1 MSTDFPLLPDAETVV
16 KNAKTYGR
24 DLLERVL
31 STALQ
36 AGIAGIVVTAPLDGN
51 MWHAAGAAGVGAAGA
66 LIKGWVA
73 RWRDITNSASLA
85 KGV

>member
-1 MSTDFPLLPDAETVV
+1 MSTSFPLPDAETVV

-31 STALQ
+31 STSLQ
-36 AGIAGIVVTAPLDGN
+36 AGIAGIVVATPLDGS
-51 MWHAAGAAGVGAAGA
+51 MWYAAGAAGVGAG
-66 LIKGWVA
+66 LSLLKGLLA
-73 RWRDITNSASLA
+73 RVRDVTNSASLA

>member
-1 MSTDFPLLPDAETVV
+1 MSDFTLPNADTVL
-16 KNAKTYGR
+16 KTAATYGR
-24 DLLERVL
+24 DLAERVL

-36 AGIAGIVVTAPLDGN
+36 SGIAGVVVTQPLDGS
-51 MWHAAGAAGVGAAGA
+51 MWYAAGAAGVGAALA

>member
-1 MSTDFPLLPDAETVV
+1 MSDFSLPHADTVV
-16 KNAKTYGR
+16 KTATTYGR

-36 AGIAGIVVTAPLDGN
+36 AGIAGIVVTQPLDGN
-51 MWHAAGAAGVGAAGA
+51 MWHAAGAAGLGAG
-66 LIKGWVA
+66 LSLLKGLFA
-73 RWRDITNSASLA
+73 KLRDVTNSASLA